1 MYWKRLMLIT
11 YTFELKFSGTQTL
24 LPSAHF
30 MPALLALLEQ
40 RGPIH
45 AP

>member
-1 MYWKRLMLIT
+1 MLIA
-11 YTFELKFSGTQTL
+11 YTLELKFSGTQPL
-24 LPSAHF
+24 LPSARF
-30 MPALLALLEQ
+30 MSAPLALLEQ

>member
-1 MYWKRLMLIT
+1 MYWKRLMLIA
-11 YTFELKFSGTQTL
+11 YTFELKFSGTQIL
-24 LPSAHF
+24 LPSSRF
-30 MPALLALLEQ
+30 MPALLALLEE